1 MALAEDR
8 GSVGRFR
15 LFGIEV
21 RINASWLVMALLIA
35 WSLAT
40 GAFPQIYKGLSAVS
54 YWFMALIVVVGLGL
68 SILLH
73 EVAHTLV
80 GRAFGLKVGR
90 ITLFLFGGVA
100 DLREEPASAVAELAM
115 AVAGPLFSVVASLVL
130 AIAAALSHA
139 AGAPQIAGALGYL
152 ATLNLVLALFNMTP
166 AFPLDGGRVL
176 RAAIWLFTGQPERAT
191 AIAARISEWIS
202 FAMIGLGVIG
212 VLAGA
217 GLGALWWVLI
227 GFFLRYATRATQ
239 TDASSKRLL
248 KGVPLGRLATREVQ
262 TVPAAASLEAF
273 LEGRVY
279 PSRHK
284 VYPVMLDGACVGTIE
299 PEAILRVPRDAWATT
314 TVGDIATPLT
324 EVGAVSAGSD
334 AAEALARMRAENLS
348 HLLLM
353 EDGAVAGVVTLQD
366 LLELLDLE
374 LKFEAPR
381 TVRAG
386 GVG

>member
-212 VLAGA
+212 VLAGG

-248 KGVPLGRLATREVQ
+248 KGVPLGRLATRDVQ

-381 TVRAG
+381 TARAG
-386 GVG
+386 GAG